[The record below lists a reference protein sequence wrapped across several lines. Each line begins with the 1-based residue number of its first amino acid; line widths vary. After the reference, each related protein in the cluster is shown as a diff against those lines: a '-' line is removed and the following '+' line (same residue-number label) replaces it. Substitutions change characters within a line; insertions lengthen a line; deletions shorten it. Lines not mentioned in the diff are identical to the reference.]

1 MGLNLWEARSERFF
15 KESTTKSSSR
25 TGVLERFQNSY
36 LQVGVVEGRHSLHPS
51 DEDLSLET
59 PVLHPSN
66 EDLSLETPVLHPSA
80 GARVDLRDC
89 P

>member
-1 MGLNLWEARSERFF
+1 
-15 KESTTKSSSR
+15 
-25 TGVLERFQNSY
+25 
-36 LQVGVVEGRHSLHPS
+36 
-51 DEDLSLET
+51 
-59 PVLHPSN
+59 VLHPSN